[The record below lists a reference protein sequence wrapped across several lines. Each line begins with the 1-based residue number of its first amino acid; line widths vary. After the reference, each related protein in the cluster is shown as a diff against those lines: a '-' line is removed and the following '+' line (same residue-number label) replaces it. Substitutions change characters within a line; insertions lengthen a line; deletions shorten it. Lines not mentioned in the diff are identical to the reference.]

1 MIYHVILYI
10 FTTLSKQ
17 KNWPNWPSILDV
29 MKTHHHTTR
38 CQQRTPN
45 AIHFPQVQRG
55 GKATNR
61 NIERNTSE
69 NVRTAAVHENRWSR
83 IAKWWI
89 AERRFPISQA
99 ISPNLPKSNSKKC
112 WWHAQGTTYAW
123 GWFNWH
129 NLTTFMYKN
138 VKRTFPNRSIVN
150 IRIYDHA
157 YILSYYIYNIIYD
170 ELWRVVPWLYRKL
183 ATYFWT
189 LLTSIVYTTG
199 ATIKHSIHGS
209 SNTQADWLKHLRFVV
224 RLLRP
229 AKIYLAAWAWLC
241 TYSK

>member
-138 VKRTFPNRSIVN
+138 VKRTFPNRSIIN

-170 ELWRVVPWLYRKL
+170 ELYHD
-183 ATYFWT
+183 
-189 LLTSIVYTTG
+189 SIENLQPTFELCWQASSTRPVRR
-199 ATIKHSIHGS
+199 
-209 SNTQADWLKHLRFVV
+209 SNTAFTDPPTPKPIDWNTCDLWSGYCDQQRYTWQLGHDFAPTVNRN
-224 RLLRP
+224 
-229 AKIYLAAWAWLC
+229 
-241 TYSK
+241 